1 MFPVLDILMVLY
13 QYIYILMFLNLGLS
27 EFYLMTSVVWF
38 FGGKNTKA
46 KCHSHHVI
54 CVLSI
59 SLSYHFDVAL
69 DPLVD
74 VVSVSFLHC

>member
-38 FGGKNTKA
+38 LGGKNTKA

-54 CVLSI
+54 
-59 SLSYHFDVAL
+59 
-69 DPLVD
+69 
-74 VVSVSFLHC
+74 